1 MSLLFEPFSIRNITL
16 KNRLV
21 MAPMCMYEANE
32 DGFVKPFHVTHYAS
46 RAMGGVGCIILE
58 ATAVH
63 PQGRITAQDLGIW
76 SDAHIDGLK
85 QITEQVK
92 AYGTVPGIQLAH
104 AGRKATVEGEIY
116 APSAIAFNDHYKTP
130 NEMTLEQITELI
142 QHFKQAAERAIKAGF
157 EVLEIHAAH
166 GYLINEFLSP
176 LTNKR
181 TDNYGGSTENRYR
194 LLRQIID
201 EIRTICDGVLLV
213 RISADDYTQG
223 GLTAEDYVE
232 IATWMKE
239 QAVDLVDVS
248 TGAVVP
254 ATIDTYPLYQ
264 VPHAAKVREA
274 GLPVG
279 AVGLIT
285 TGKEAE
291 SILQQ
296 QKADVILIGR
306 ELLRDPYFAYHAAKE
321 LDVKLAPAIKT
332 YQRAW

>member
-130 NEMTLEQITELI
+130 NEMTEEQITELI

-201 EIRTICDGVLLV
+201 EIRTIWDGVLLV